1 MSRVLLIEAFYAGSH
16 SQLIDTLG
24 KGLEGCAVKYTLPGK
39 KWHWRA
45 RTSALYFSEVISPS
59 QEYRILFTSSVL
71 NLAELVAL
79 RPDLSRLTKIVYF
92 HENQL
97 VYPVR
102 KQKDRDFQYGYN
114 QIITCLTADIV
125 LFNSKYNMES
135 FLSSIGT
142 FLKLMPDFRP
152 KGLAEKIRPKSKV
165 LYFPI
170 EFPIMN
176 DPIADVMEGLTLAEQ
191 ASSLHESQE
200 VFEKSKDRAI
210 KSGVTGEQTVS
221 CSSVLSQ
228 LSSPLKIVWA
238 HRWEYDKNPD
248 LFFRTLYKLLDSGE
262 DFRIS
267 VLGEHYSEI
276 PDIFTEAY
284 ESLKDNI
291 VHWGYQQSKEDYYQ
305 VLIEGDVAVSTAKHE
320 FYGVAMLEAVH
331 CGCLPL
337 CPNQLVYPEIFP
349 KDCLYN
355 TEQQLFKHLRRF
367 CRTPNIVR
375 NYDRSTLNEI
385 TTKCSW
391 TSLKQ
396 QYLTLLSSQES

>member
-1 MSRVLLIEAFYAGSH
+1 MTEEDSLSL
-16 SQLIDTLG
+16 QQDIDTIS
-24 KGLEGCAVKYTLPGK
+24 
-39 KWHWRA
+39 WW
-45 RTSALYFSEVISPS
+45 SALNSLSINPNKCKVLSLSRKRDPVVPSCILNGHELVNVNDITLLGVESIVSQPDLFVCGIHYRSILKTPLYAEVG
-59 QEYRILFTSSVL
+59 ILFTSSVL

-191 ASSLHESQE
+191 ASSLHGSQE
-200 VFEKSKDRAI
+200 LFEKSKDRAI
-210 KSGVTGEQTVS
+210 KSGVTGEQTVYS

-238 HRWEYDKNPD
+238 HRWEHDKNPD

-320 FYGVAMLEAVH
+320 FYGVAM
-331 CGCLPL
+331 
-337 CPNQLVYPEIFP
+337 
-349 KDCLYN
+349 
-355 TEQQLFKHLRRF
+355 
-367 CRTPNIVR
+367 
-375 NYDRSTLNEI
+375 
-385 TTKCSW
+385 
-391 TSLKQ
+391 
-396 QYLTLLSSQES
+396 

>member
-1 MSRVLLIEAFYAGSH
+1 MTEEDSLSL
-16 SQLIDTLG
+16 QQDIDTIS
-24 KGLEGCAVKYTLPGK
+24 
-39 KWHWRA
+39 WW
-45 RTSALYFSEVISPS
+45 SALNSLSINPNKCQVLSLSRKRDPVVPSCILNGHELMNVNDITLLGVESIVSQPDLFVCGIHYRSILKTPLYAEVG
-59 QEYRILFTSSVL
+59 ILFTSSVL

-142 FLKLMPDFRP
+142 FLKPMPDFRP

-176 DPIADVMEGLTLAEQ
+176 
-191 ASSLHESQE
+191 
-200 VFEKSKDRAI
+200 R
-210 KSGVTGEQTVS
+210 
-221 CSSVLSQ
+221 
-228 LSSPLKIVWA
+228 
-238 HRWEYDKNPD
+238 
-248 LFFRTLYKLLDSGE
+248 
-262 DFRIS
+262 
-267 VLGEHYSEI
+267 
-276 PDIFTEAY
+276 
-284 ESLKDNI
+284 
-291 VHWGYQQSKEDYYQ
+291 
-305 VLIEGDVAVSTAKHE
+305 
-320 FYGVAMLEAVH
+320 LEAVH

-385 TTKCSW
+385 TTKCGW